1 MYSPMTG
8 SAYGR
13 QIRKSLIIF
22 SGFPLMEQVSITPVV
37 AVQYRSVF
45 PASSTAHT
53 AVAVPCKDLFPQR
66 LELVR
71 FDILLVLLIQGFFL
85 FSLFSLLL
93 FLGGVPLLLNV
104 LNASQVIEN
113 QNLFIFILKKRM
125 NRNNRL
131 KPNEYQVQTGIL
143 FFHFTTSTG
152 TSTFF
157 STVLIFSVYCISF
170 FCS

>member
-1 MYSPMTG
+1 M
-8 SAYGR
+8 
-13 QIRKSLIIF
+13 K
-22 SGFPLMEQVSITPVV
+22 QVSITPVV

-53 AVAVPCKDLFPQR
+53 AVSVPCKDLFPQH

-71 FDILLVLLIQGFFL
+71 FDILLVLLIQGFLL

-93 FLGGVPLLLNV
+93 FLGGVPLLLNIP
-104 LNASQVIEN
+104 NASQVIEN
-113 QNLFIFILKKRM
+113 QNSFIFILRKRM

-131 KPNEYQVQTGIL
+131 SANEYQTQTGIL
-143 FFHFTTSTG
+143 FFHLITSIG
-152 TSTFF
+152 TSTLF
-157 STVLIFSVYCISF
+157 STVLIFSVCCISF